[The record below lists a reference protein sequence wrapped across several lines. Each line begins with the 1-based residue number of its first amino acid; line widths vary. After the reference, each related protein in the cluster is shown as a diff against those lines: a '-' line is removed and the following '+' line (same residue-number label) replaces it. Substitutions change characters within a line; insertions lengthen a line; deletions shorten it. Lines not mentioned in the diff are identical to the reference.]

1 MLTDAA
7 LKAQVDQLWNKLW
20 SGGLTNP
27 LDSIEQISYLLFMK
41 RLDEEDQARQRAAA
55 RRGAPFVSLFPET
68 DKDGQPAR
76 LRWSEWTRM
85 TGDSVLGHV
94 KERVFPFIRALGDAG
109 GAFEGLMANAEF
121 KVPRAGLL
129 LECCA
134 LIDAMHVSQQN
145 QDVQGDLYEYLLGRL
160 NTAGLNGQFRTPR
173 HVIRLMVQMVE
184 PKATDRICDPAAGTG
199 GFLVNAYQRVLETH
213 TAPES
218 LTYDEDG
225 FPHHLDGDRLTPE
238 EERFQQEEALT
249 GYDNDS
255 GMTVLRIGAM
265 NLMLHGIRSP
275 RFRYTD
281 TLSKAYGEARR
292 YDVILANPPFKG
304 AIDASELS
312 PTLPGYR
319 KTELL
324 FLHLFLRLL
333 EIGGRCAAIV
343 PDGVLFGSSTAHVET
358 RKTLIEMNRLD
369 GVVSMPSGV
378 FKPYAGVSTAIL
390 FFTKGAKTERVWFYD
405 MAHDGYSLDDKR
417 VRVPESDLPDLLA
430 CWNSRRDPAFG
441 AARTSRLAALRSEIE
456 PLKSERLRRQA
467 DLHRLTFEHAV
478 APQSEGA
485 EALRLLDV
493 DRARLSELEAQIHPL
508 QREMNQLGRQFWV
521 DKAQIAANKYD
532 LSASRYRQVEQD
544 EAYYDAPEVTLER
557 LMTLERVMGEEVTML
572 SELLAVR

>member
-1 MLTDAA
+1 MLTDAV

-27 LDSIEQISYLLFMK
+27 LDAIEQISYLLFMK
-41 RLDEEDQARQRAAA
+41 RLDEEDAARGRAAA
-55 RRGAPFVSLFPET
+55 RRGQAFVSLFPET
-68 DKDGQPAR
+68 DAGGQPAR
-76 LRWSEWTRM
+76 LRWSEWTQM
-85 TGDSVLGHV
+85 TGDTVLAHV
-94 KERVFPFIRALGDAG
+94 KGRVFPFIQSLGDAG

-121 KVPRAGLL
+121 KIPRAGLL

-134 LIDAMHVSQQN
+134 AIDAMHVSQQN

-173 HVIRLMVQMVE
+173 HIIRLMVQMVE
-184 PKATDRICDPAAGTG
+184 PKANERVCDPAAGTG

-225 FPHHLDGDRLTPE
+225 FPHHLDGDALSE
-238 EERFQQEEALT
+238 AESEFLQSGALT
-249 GYDNDS
+249 GFDNDS

-265 NLMLHGIRSP
+265 NLMLHGIKEP
-275 RFRYTD
+275 RFRYAD
-281 TLSKAYGEARR
+281 TLSKAFTQARC

-312 PTLPGYR
+312 PTLPPYK

-358 RKTLIEMNRLD
+358 RRALIEMNRLD
-369 GVVSMPSGV
+369 GVVSMPSGI

-390 FFTKGAKTERVWFYD
+390 FFTKGANTNRVWFYD

-417 VRVPESDLPDLLA
+417 QRVPESDLPDLVT
-430 CWNSRRDPAFG
+430 CWNRRSDPAFA
-441 AARTSRLAALRSEIE
+441 AARASRLAALRSEIE
-456 PLKSERLRRQA
+456 PLKAERLKMQA
-467 DLHRLTFEHAV
+467 EINRLTFEHAV
-478 APQSEGA
+478 APEAEG
-485 EALRLLDV
+485 ESALRLLDA
-493 DRARLSELEAQIHPL
+493 DRQRLSELEAQIHPS
-508 QREMNQLGRQFWV
+508 QTEMNQLGRQFWV
-521 DKAQIAANKYD
+521 DKAQIVAHKYD
-532 LSASRYRQVEQD
+532 LSASRYRAVEQD
-544 EAYYDAPEVTLER
+544 EAYYDDPKVTLER
-557 LMTLERVMGEEVTML
+557 LLTLERVMAEEAQ
-572 SELLAVR
+572 ELAGMMND

>member
-1 MLTDAA
+1 MLTDGA

-20 SGGLTNP
+20 GGGLTNP

-41 RLDEEDQARQRAAA
+41 RLDEEDLARGRAAG
-55 RRGAPFVSLFPET
+55 RRGAAFTSLFPET
-68 DKDGQPAR
+68 DKEGNPAR
-76 LRWSEWTRM
+76 LRWSEWTQM
-85 TGDSVLGHV
+85 TADSVLGHV
-94 KERVFPFIRALGDAG
+94 KERVFPFIRALGDTG

-173 HVIRLMVQMVE
+173 HISRLMVQMIE
-184 PKATDRICDPAAGTG
+184 PRAHERVCDPAAGTG

-213 TAPES
+213 TTPET
-218 LTYDEDG
+218 LTYDDDG
-225 FPHHLDGDRLTPE
+225 FPHHLDGDRLTEAE
-238 EERFQQEEALT
+238 ETFLQAEGFT
-249 GYDNDS
+249 GFDNDS

-265 NLMLHGIRSP
+265 NLMLHGLQAP
-275 RFRYTD
+275 RFRYAD
-281 TLSKAYGEARR
+281 TLSKAFTEARR
-292 YDVILANPPFKG
+292 YEVILANPPFKG
-304 AIDASELS
+304 AIDAGELS
-312 PTLPGYR
+312 PTLPPYR

-390 FFTKGAKTERVWFYD
+390 LFTKGASTSRVWFYD

-417 VRVPESDLPDLLA
+417 QRVSDSDLPDLLA
-430 CWNSRRDPAFG
+430 CWNRRTDPDFA
-441 AARTSRLAALRSEIE
+441 AARASRLSDLRAQIE
-456 PLKSERLRRQA
+456 PLKAERLTMQA
-467 DLHRLTFEHAV
+467 EINRLTFEHAV
-478 APQSEGA
+478 APEAEGEA
-485 EALRLLDV
+485 ALRLLDA
-493 DRARLSELEAQIHPL
+493 DRQRLADLEAQIHPL
-508 QREMNQLGRQFWV
+508 QREMNQLSRQFWV
-521 DKAQIAANKYD
+521 SKAQIAAHKYD

-544 EAYYDAPEVTLER
+544 EAYYDDPKVTLER
-557 LMTLERVMGEEVTML
+557 LVRLETVMAEEARELAGLL
-572 SELLAVR
+572 S

>member
-1 MLTDAA
+1 MLTNGA

-27 LDSIEQISYLLFMK
+27 LDAIEQISYLLFMK
-41 RLDEEDQARQRAAA
+41 RLDEEDAA
-55 RRGAPFVSLFPET
+55 RGKAATMRGRPFVSLFPET
-68 DKDGQPAR
+68 DKDEQPAR
-76 LRWSEWTRM
+76 LRWSEWTQM
-85 TGDSVLGHV
+85 TGDTVLAHV
-94 KERVFPFIRALGDAG
+94 KTKVFPFIQTLGDKG

-121 KVPRAGLL
+121 KIPRAGLL

-134 LIDAMHVSQQN
+134 AIGAMHVSQQN

-173 HVIRLMVQMVE
+173 HIIRLMVQMIE
-184 PKATDRICDPAAGTG
+184 PQATERVCDPAAGTG
-199 GFLVNAYQRVLETH
+199 GFLVNAYQRILETH
-213 TAPES
+213 TATES

-225 FPHHLDGDRLTPE
+225 FPHHLDGDKLTDAE
-238 EERFQQEEALT
+238 SAFLQSDALT
-249 GYDNDS
+249 GFDNDS

-265 NLMLHGIRSP
+265 NLMLHGIKEP

-281 TLSKAYGEARR
+281 TLSKAFTEVRC

-312 PTLPGYR
+312 PTLPSYK

-324 FLHLFLRLL
+324 FLHLFVRLL
-333 EIGGRCAAIV
+333 EVGGRCAAIV

-358 RKTLIEMNRLD
+358 RKALIEMNRLD

-390 FFTKGAKTERVWFYD
+390 FFTKGADTDRVWFYD
-405 MAHDGYSLDDKR
+405 MAHDGFSLDDKR
-417 VRVPESDLPDLLA
+417 QRVPETDLPDLLA
-430 CWNSRRDPAFG
+430 CWNARKEPAFA
-441 AARTSRLAALRSEIE
+441 AARSERLTDLRRQIE
-456 PLKSERLRRQA
+456 PLKAQRLAMQA
-467 DLHRLTFEHAV
+467 DIHRLTFEHAV
-478 APQSEGA
+478 APEADGA

-493 DRARLSELEAQIHPL
+493 DRARLAELSAAIHPL
-508 QREMNQLGRQFWV
+508 QTELNQLGRQFWV
-521 DKAQIAANKYD
+521 EKSAIAANKYD

-544 EAYYDAPEVTLER
+544 EAYYDKPETTLSR
-557 LMTLERVMGEEVTML
+557 LLTLERVMAEETK
-572 SELLAVR
+572 ELLELVV

>member
-1 MLTDAA
+1 MLTDGA

-27 LDSIEQISYLLFMK
+27 LDAIEQISYLLFMK
-41 RLDEEDQARQRAAA
+41 RLDEEDAARGRAAA
-55 RRGAPFVSLFPET
+55 RRGQPFVSLFPDT

-76 LRWSEWTRM
+76 LRWSEWTQM
-85 TGDSVLGHV
+85 TGDTVLAHV
-94 KERVFPFIRALGDAG
+94 KQRVFPFIQTLGDAG

-121 KVPRAGLL
+121 KIPRAGLL

-134 LIDAMHVSQQN
+134 AIDAMHVSQQN

-173 HVIRLMVQMVE
+173 HIIRLMVQMIE
-184 PKATDRICDPAAGTG
+184 PQANERVCDPAAGTG

-225 FPHHLDGDRLTPE
+225 FPHHLDGDQLSDAE
-238 EERFQQEEALT
+238 AAFLQSDALT
-249 GYDNDS
+249 GFDNDS

-265 NLMLHGIRSP
+265 NLMLHGIKEP

-281 TLSKAYGEARR
+281 TLSKAFTEARC

-312 PTLPGYR
+312 PTLPPYK

-333 EIGGRCAAIV
+333 EIGGRGAAIV

-358 RKTLIEMNRLD
+358 RRALLEMNRLD

-390 FFTKGAKTERVWFYD
+390 FFTKGADTGRVWFYD
-405 MAHDGYSLDDKR
+405 MAHDGFSLDDKR
-417 VRVPESDLPDLLA
+417 QRVPETDLPDLLA
-430 CWNSRRDPAFG
+430 CWNARKDPAFA
-441 AARTSRLAALRSEIE
+441 AARLERLSALRRQIE
-456 PLKSERLRRQA
+456 PLKAQRLAMQA
-467 DLHRLTFEHAV
+467 DIHRLTFEHAV
-478 APQSEGA
+478 APEAEGA
-485 EALRLLDV
+485 EALRLLDA
-493 DRARLSELEAQIHPL
+493 DRARLSELSAAIHPL
-508 QREMNQLGRQFWV
+508 QTEINQLGRQFWV
-521 DKAQIAANKYD
+521 EKSAIAANKYD

-544 EAYYDAPEVTLER
+544 EAYYDTPETTLSR
-557 LMTLERVMGEEVTML
+557 LLTLERVMAEETK
-572 SELLAVR
+572 ELAGLLNG